1 MKHQRKRYYLLTEDQ
16 PCWMWT
22 RKEDNTLYWSIM
34 GYNSKEVS
42 PRKVIPEEDID
53 KISDDYAIEFADWLI
68 KRQTNY
74 FESLKELLEIF
85 KKEKGL

>member
-85 KKEKGL
+85 KKEKRL